1 MRRAGR
7 QGCFRQNCVDGG
19 DNNVL
24 KFIIRRVLLMI
35 PILLGVS
42 LITFIIVRF
51 IPGDPVMVLL
61 GADRRSTPEQIEN
74 IRRAYGLDQ
83 SYVVQYFKWLQHVVT
98 GDLGQSLRTGRPL
111 TQELGLRLPVT
122 AQLTV
127 FAAIL
132 GTIPAIIVGTASAIR
147 RNSKLDYFS
156 TIVSLV
162 GISLPSFFLA
172 TLLVLLFSFHL
183 KWLPNVGYRS
193 FFDEPWNNLQLMIL
207 PSLSLALP
215 FMAVMMRYTRSSVLE
230 ILNQDY
236 VRTARAKGIRQNIVV
251 FRHVLPNA
259 GIPVITVAGIQVAS
273 LLGGAVIVEQIF
285 ALPGVGRYIY
295 EAIQNRDYPVV
306 QGVTLVLASIFVMVS
321 LIVDILYVLL
331 DPRLRHK

>member
-1 MRRAGR
+1 M
-7 QGCFRQNCVDGG
+7 
-19 DNNVL
+19 L
-24 KFIIRRVLLMI
+24 KFILRRVLLMI
-35 PILLGVS
+35 PVLLGVS

-83 SYVVQYFKWLQHVVT
+83 TYVVQYLKWLQHVVT

-122 AQLTV
+122 AQLTM

-132 GTIPAIIVGTASAIR
+132 GIIPAIIAGTMAAIK
-147 RNSKLDYFS
+147 RNSRLDYF
-156 TIVSLV
+156 TTVFSLV
-162 GISLPSFFLA
+162 GISLPNFFLA
-172 TLLVLLFSFHL
+172 TLLVLLFSFKL

-193 FFDEPWNNLQLMIL
+193 FFDQPGMNLKLMIL

-215 FMAVMMRYTRSSVLE
+215 FMAVLMRFTRSAVLE
-230 ILNQDY
+230 TLNQDY
-236 VRTARAKGIRQNIVV
+236 VRTARAKGLRQNKVV
-251 FRHVLPNA
+251 LRHVLPNA

-306 QGVTLVLASIFVMVS
+306 QGVTLVLATIFVLVS
-321 LIVDILYVLL
+321 LIVDILYAIL
-331 DPRLRHK
+331 DPRLRHR

>member
-1 MRRAGR
+1 M
-7 QGCFRQNCVDGG
+7 
-19 DNNVL
+19 L

-35 PILLGVS
+35 PILFGVS

-83 SYVVQYFKWLQHVVT
+83 SYVVQYFKWLQHVLT
-98 GDLGQSLRTGRPL
+98 GDLGKSLRTGRPL

-122 AQLTV
+122 AQLTI

-132 GTIPAIIVGTASAIR
+132 GTIPAVIAGTAAAIK
-147 RNSKLDYFS
+147 RNSPLDYA
-156 TIVSLV
+156 TTVTSLI
-162 GISLPSFFLA
+162 GISLPNFFLA
-172 TLLVLLFSFHL
+172 TLLVLLFSFKL
-183 KWLPNVGYRS
+183 KWLPNVGWRS
-193 FFDEPWNNLQLMIL
+193 FFDDPVMNLKLMIL

-215 FMAVMMRYTRSSVLE
+215 LMAILMRFTRSAVLE
-230 ILNQDY
+230 TLNQDY
-236 VRTARAKGIRQNIVV
+236 VRTARAKGLKPSKVV
-251 FRHVLPNA
+251 RKHVLPNA
-259 GIPVITVAGIQVAS
+259 GIPVLTVVGIQVAS

-306 QGVTLVLASIFVMVS
+306 QSVTLVLATIFVTVS
-321 LIVDILYVLL
+321 LIVDILYAFL
-331 DPRLRHK
+331 DPRLRHS

>member
-1 MRRAGR
+1 MI
-7 QGCFRQNCVDGG
+7 
-19 DNNVL
+19 

-61 GADRRSTPEQIEN
+61 GADRKTTPEQIAN
-74 IRRAYGLDQ
+74 IRKAYGLDQ
-83 SYVVQYFKWLQHVVT
+83 SYVVQYLKWLQHILT
-98 GDLGQSLRTGRPL
+98 GDLGKSLRTGRPL

-122 AQLTV
+122 IQLTV

-132 GTIPAIIVGTASAIR
+132 GTIPAVIAGTAAAIK
-147 RNSKLDYFS
+147 RNSPLDYFA
-156 TIVSLV
+156 TVGSLV
-162 GISLPSFFLA
+162 GISLPNFFLA
-172 TLLVLLFSFHL
+172 TLLVLLFSFKL
-183 KWLPNVGYRS
+183 KWLPNVGWKS
-193 FFDEPWNNLQLMIL
+193 FWDDPAMNLKLMIL

-215 FMAVMMRYTRSSVLE
+215 LMAVLMRFTRSAVLE
-230 ILNQDY
+230 TLNQDY
-236 VRTARAKGIRQNIVV
+236 VRTARAKGLKPSKVV
-251 FRHVLPNA
+251 RRHVLPNA
-259 GIPVITVAGIQVAS
+259 GIPVLTVVGIQVAG

-306 QGVTLVLASIFVMVS
+306 QSVTLVLAAIFVFVS
-321 LIVDILYVLL
+321 LIVDILYALL
-331 DPRLRHK
+331 DPRLRHS

>member
-1 MRRAGR
+1 M
-7 QGCFRQNCVDGG
+7 
-19 DNNVL
+19 L

-83 SYVVQYFKWLQHVVT
+83 SYPVQYFKWLQHVVT
-98 GDLGQSLRTGRPL
+98 GDLGKSLRTGRPL

-127 FAAIL
+127 FAAVL
-132 GTIPAIIVGTASAIR
+132 GTVPAIVAGTMAAIR
-147 RNSKLDYFS
+147 RNSRLDYV
-156 TIVSLV
+156 TTVVSLI
-162 GISLPSFFLA
+162 GISLPNFFLA
-172 TLLVLLFSFHL
+172 TLLVLLFSFKL

-193 FFDEPWNNLQLMIL
+193 FFDEPWMNLKLMIL
-207 PSLSLALP
+207 PALSLALP
-215 FMAVMMRYTRSSVLE
+215 FMAVLMRFTRSAVLE
-230 ILNQDY
+230 TLNQDY
-236 VRTARAKGIRQNIVV
+236 VRTARAKGLRANRVV
-251 FRHVLPNA
+251 LRHVLPNA

-306 QGVTLVLASIFVMVS
+306 QGVTLVLATIFVVVS
-321 LIVDILYVLL
+321 LVVDILYAVL
-331 DPRLRHK
+331 DPRLRHR

>member
-1 MRRAGR
+1 M
-7 QGCFRQNCVDGG
+7 
-19 DNNVL
+19 L

-42 LITFIIVRF
+42 LVTFIIVRF

-74 IRRAYGLDQ
+74 IREAYGLNQ
-83 SYVVQYFKWLQHVVT
+83 SYPVQYLKWLQHIVT

-111 TQELGLRLPVT
+111 TQELALRLPVT
-122 AQLTV
+122 AQLTI

-132 GTIPAIIVGTASAIR
+132 GTIPAIFAGTTAAIR
-147 RNSKLDYFS
+147 RNSKLDYF
-156 TIVSLV
+156 TTMTSLI
-162 GISLPSFFLA
+162 GISLPNFFLA
-172 TLLVLLFSFHL
+172 TLLVLLFSFQL

-193 FFDEPWNNLQLMIL
+193 FFDSPLENLQLMIL

-215 FMAVMMRYTRSSVLE
+215 FMAVIMRFTRSSVLE
-230 ILNQDY
+230 TLNQDY
-236 VRTARAKGIRQNIVV
+236 VRTARAKGIRQTKVV
-251 FRHVLPNA
+251 MRHVLPNA
-259 GIPVITVAGIQVAS
+259 GIPVLTVAGIQVAS
-273 LLGGAVIVEQIF
+273 LLGGTVIVEQIF

-306 QGVTLVLASIFVMVS
+306 QSVTLVLASIFVVVS
-321 LIVDILYVLL
+321 LIVDVLYAVL
-331 DPRLRHK
+331 DPRLRTR

>member
-1 MRRAGR
+1 M
-7 QGCFRQNCVDGG
+7 
-19 DNNVL
+19 L

-35 PILLGVS
+35 PILFGVS

-83 SYVVQYFKWLQHVVT
+83 SYVVQYLKWLQHVVT
-98 GDLGQSLRTGRPL
+98 GDLGKSLRTGRPL

-122 AQLTV
+122 AQLTI

-132 GTIPAIIVGTASAIR
+132 GTIPAIIAGTAAAIR
-147 RNSKLDYFS
+147 RNSKLDYV
-156 TIVSLV
+156 TTVASLV
-162 GISLPSFFLA
+162 GISVPNFFLA
-172 TLLVLLFSFHL
+172 TLLVLLFSFRL

-193 FFDEPWNNLQLMIL
+193 FFDEPWMNIKLMIL

-215 FMAVMMRYTRSSVLE
+215 FMAVLMRFTRSSVLE
-230 ILNQDY
+230 TLNQDY
-236 VRTARAKGIRQNIVV
+236 VRTARAKGLRQTKVV
-251 FRHVLPNA
+251 MRHVLPNA
-259 GIPVITVAGIQVAS
+259 GIPVLTVAGIQVAS

-306 QGVTLVLASIFVMVS
+306 QSVTLVLAAIFVIVS
-321 LIVDILYVLL
+321 LIVDILYAVL
-331 DPRLRHK
+331 DPRLRTR

>member
-1 MRRAGR
+1 M
-7 QGCFRQNCVDGG
+7 
-19 DNNVL
+19 L

-42 LITFIIVRF
+42 LVTFIIIRF

-74 IRRAYGLDQ
+74 IRNAYGLNQ
-83 SYVVQYFKWLQHVVT
+83 SYPVQYLKWLQHIVT
-98 GDLGQSLRTGRPL
+98 GDLGESLRTGRPL

-122 AQLTV
+122 AQLTI
-127 FAAIL
+127 FAAVL
-132 GTIPAIIVGTASAIR
+132 GAVPAIIAGTAAAIR
-147 RNSKLDYFS
+147 RNSKLDYV
-156 TIVSLV
+156 TTVTSLI
-162 GISLPSFFLA
+162 GISLPNFFLA
-172 TLLVLLFSFHL
+172 TLLVLLFSFKL

-193 FFDEPWNNLQLMIL
+193 FFDEPWTNIKLMIL

-215 FMAVMMRYTRSSVLE
+215 FMAVLMRFTRSSVLE
-230 ILNQDY
+230 TLNQDY
-236 VRTARAKGIRQNIVV
+236 VRTARAKGLRQWNVV
-251 FRHVLPNA
+251 TRHVLPNA
-259 GIPVITVAGIQVAS
+259 GIPVLTVAGIQVAS

-306 QGVTLVLASIFVMVS
+306 QSVTLVLATIFVVVS
-321 LIVDILYVLL
+321 LIVDILYAVL
-331 DPRLRHK
+331 DPRLRTR